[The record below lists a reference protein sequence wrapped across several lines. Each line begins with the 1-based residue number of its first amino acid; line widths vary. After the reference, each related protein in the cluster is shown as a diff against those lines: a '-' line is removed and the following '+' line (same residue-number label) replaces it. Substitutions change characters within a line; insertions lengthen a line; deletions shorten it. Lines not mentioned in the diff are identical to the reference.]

1 MSAPFAIVTDGT
13 CTPPGIPLKDLG
25 VGVAPLH
32 VRIGGDAYRAGAGG
46 DLSNERFYELL
57 RDGAQVA
64 TTSQPSPGD
73 WSTLFDEARARGQR
87 DVLVVTIAASMS
99 GTFASASLA
108 ARDSDL
114 NVIVVDS
121 LTNSGGQ
128 GLIVRALSRAR
139 EAGCSFDDAV
149 ALARRLAGR
158 PVIFAYVDTL
168 EFLQRSGRVPA
179 LAAVF
184 GALLRIKPLVRIA
197 DGETKPVGRA
207 RTRAQALERVK
218 GLARASVAPAGAAA
232 VGVVHTDEPAIAAEL
247 AAWARAAFS
256 CPDVFCEEAGPVLAT
271 HVGPGVVAIAL
282 LEEDS

>member
-1 MSAPFAIVTDGT
+1 MPFAIVTDGT
-13 CTPPGIPLKDLG
+13 CTSPGIPLKDLG

-32 VRIGGDAYRAGAGG
+32 VRLGADAYTAGAGG
-46 DLSNERFYELL
+46 DLSNERYYELL
-57 RDGAQVA
+57 REGAQLP

-73 WSTLFDEARARGQR
+73 WTTLFDAARARGQR
-87 DVLVVTIAASMS
+87 DVLVVTIAGTMS
-99 GTFASASLA
+99 GTFASAVLA
-108 ARDSDL
+108 ARSSDL
-114 NVIVVDS
+114 NVTVIDS
-121 LTNSGGQ
+121 RTNSGGQ
-128 GLIVRALSRAR
+128 GLIVRALARAR

-149 ALARRLAGR
+149 TLARRLAGR

-168 EFLQRSGRVPA
+168 EFLRRSGRVPA

-184 GALLRIKPLVRIA
+184 GSLLRIKPLVRIA

-218 GLARASVAPAGAAA
+218 GLARASVAPASAAS
-232 VGVVHTDEPAIAAEL
+232 VGVVHTNAPAIAAEL
-247 AAWARAAFS
+247 AGWARTAFS

-282 LEEDS
+282 LKEDS

>member
-1 MSAPFAIVTDGT
+1 MNAPFAIVTDGT
-13 CTPPGIPLKDLG
+13 CTPPGIALKDLG

-32 VRIGGDAYRAGAGG
+32 VRFGADAYTAGAGG
-46 DLSNERFYELL
+46 DLSNERYYELL
-57 RDGAQVA
+57 RAGTEVP

-73 WSTLFDEARARGQR
+73 WTALFDEARARGQR
-87 DVLVVTIAASMS
+87 DVVVVTIAETMS
-99 GTFASASLA
+99 GTFASAGLA
-108 ARDSDL
+108 ARSSDL

-121 LTNSGGQ
+121 RTNSGGQ
-128 GLIVRALSRAR
+128 GLIVRALARAR
-139 EAGCSFDDAV
+139 EAGHSFDEAV

-168 EFLQRSGRVPA
+168 EFLRRSGRVPA

-184 GALLRIKPLVRIA
+184 GSLLRIKPLVRIA

-218 GLARASVAPAGAAA
+218 GLARASVGPTGAATI
-232 VGVVHTDEPAIAAEL
+232 GVVHTNAPAIAAEL
-247 AAWARAAFS
+247 ASWARSAFS

-282 LEEDS
+282 LKEDS